1 MDGRHPAQRATDVR
15 FEQYVDE
22 RAALE
27 ILVAEPAVEHIEDR
41 EQTGDR
47 ICRATFDLSL
57 EPIAGPDLF
66 PTIEKGYRQIELGF
80 EVAIKARFGAARL
93 CKNRINAD
101 LVDPSG
107 GKEFIGCGQ
116 QPLACADL
124 HLSRSSSYRDTRS
137 PQLHRRRK

>member
-41 EQTGDR
+41 EQAGDR
-47 ICRATFDLSL
+47 ICRATFDL

-93 CKNRINAD
+93 CKNRIDAD
-101 LVDPSG
+101 LVDPPA
-107 GKEFIGCGQ
+107 GKEFVGRSE

-124 HLSRSSSYRDTRS
+124 RLPQISPRRDTRS
-137 PQLHRRRK
+137 LQLYRRRKG